1 MIFSVSQIPETYNE
15 LAKVIIDIRN
25 KNPIKHPE
33 DVDLNL

>member
-1 MIFSVSQIPETYNE
+1 MFAASQIPETYNE

-33 DVDLNL
+33 DVGLNL